1 MVISRQLKNTTG
13 TQKMKKLFIVI
24 SLLMPFSV
32 SADFLPTSPFW
43 GVSDGTFIVK
53 RIDGIVAMQDRE
65 GNRFELPK
73 RYKAVSDFSD
83 GICTLVVRTN
93 ESGTNVLGIIT
104 NKAIQKAFYLREE
117 NGRLEIAD
125 VDFIKFHCKE
135 I

>member
-1 MVISRQLKNTTG
+1 
-13 TQKMKKLFIVI
+13 MKKLFIVI
-24 SLLMPFSV
+24 SLLISFSV

-43 GVSDGTFIVK
+43 GISDGAFIVK
-53 RIDGIVAMQDRE
+53 RIDGIVAMQDGD

-73 RYKAVSDFSD
+73 RYKVVSDFSG

-93 ESGTNVLGIIT
+93 ESGINVLGMIA
-104 NKAIQKAFYLREE
+104 NKAIQKAFYLKEE
-117 NGRLEIAD
+117 NGRLVIAD